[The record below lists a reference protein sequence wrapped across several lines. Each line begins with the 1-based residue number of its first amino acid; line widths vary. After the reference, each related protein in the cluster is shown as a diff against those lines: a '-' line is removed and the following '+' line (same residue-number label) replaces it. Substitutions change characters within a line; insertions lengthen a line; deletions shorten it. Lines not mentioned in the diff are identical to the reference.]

1 MLKELLEGQG
11 AARGG
16 GGREGSRVVSPNL
29 SHASAKQKSNKVGV
43 HLSPSSKRQRGFHP
57 RERKKGWQDGRTDGR
72 TDGSRSQGCGRPA
85 QRGRGGAGV
94 KEVGVGGVACS
105 TLRQKP
111 TQRNKRPEIE
121 SFVFGFLPPVKNCD
135 AL

>member
-1 MLKELLEGQG
+1 MGVERGQG
-11 AARGG
+11 SSPPTFLTPVQNKRATRSGFISLHHRRGNG
-16 GGREGSRVVSPNL
+16 VFTHEKEKRDGRTG
-29 SHASAKQKSNKVGV
+29 
-43 HLSPSSKRQRGFHP
+43 
-57 RERKKGWQDGRTDGR
+57 GRTDGR
-72 TDGSRSQGCGRPA
+72 TVGRMDGSRSQGCGRPA